1 MTIVQFK
8 KLNIDDSTLQRFQ
21 DNVSQVFD
29 GLNTSFL
36 LNAVRDNGTNAQG
49 IIFVA
54 GDDNFVSHKLGRVP
68 LGYFVTMSNAPA
80 IIYSSS
86 TKSPDPSKIIV
97 LKSNADAT
105 VNIVF
110 F

>member
-1 MTIVQFK
+1 M
-8 KLNIDDSTLQRFQ
+8 
-21 DNVSQVFD
+21 SQVFD

-49 IIFVA
+49 IIFVS
-54 GDDNFVSHKLGRVP
+54 GVDNFVSHKLGRIP
-68 LGYFVTMSNAPA
+68 LGYFVTMSNAAA
-80 IIYSSS
+80 IIYTSA
-86 TKSPDPSKIIV
+86 TPSPDPSKIIV
-97 LKSNADAT
+97 LVSNANAT